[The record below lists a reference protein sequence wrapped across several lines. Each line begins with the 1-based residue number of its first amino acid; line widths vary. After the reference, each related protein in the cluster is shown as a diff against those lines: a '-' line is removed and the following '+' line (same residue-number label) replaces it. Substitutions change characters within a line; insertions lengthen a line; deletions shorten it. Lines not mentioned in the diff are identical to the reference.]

1 MLRGSAVNM
10 KQRRGRVPSGDK
22 SPMLTVYG
30 NPPQLVRVESEEMLY
45 LAQAIANAHGKI
57 FVVTPSR
64 TLIAEPQTATATAA
78 GKALQPNMAQQ
89 PTRPTGI
96 LQADQYPV
104 AQNGNGAHA
113 PETPAGMCGRC
124 HGTGTTTRG
133 VCPVCAGRRVAR

>member
-1 MLRGSAVNM
+1 MA
-10 KQRRGRVPSGDK
+10 
-22 SPMLTVYG
+22 
-30 NPPQLVRVESEEMLY
+30 
-45 LAQAIANAHGKI
+45 
-57 FVVTPSR
+57 
-64 TLIAEPQTATATAA
+64 
-78 GKALQPNMAQQ
+78 AQQ

-124 HGTGTTTRG
+124 HGSGTTARG